1 MEVLRLVLFRH
12 TMKMRQFAILDL
24 ERAINELHGPPKV
37 AMGRRIDL
45 LRDDLQWYEGRLV
58 EILAENPASDSD
70 DSEFEN

>member
-1 MEVLRLVLFRH
+1 M
-12 TMKMRQFAILDL
+12 AI
-24 ERAINELHGPPKV
+24 
-37 AMGRRIDL
+37 GRRIDL